1 MSIDALST
9 EWTGLQR
16 PAPEWFRDAK
26 FGLFFHWGPYSVPAY
41 MNEWYS
47 RNMYAKGLEQNIYH
61 EKTYGKLHD
70 FGYKDFLP
78 MWHADRFDPDEWADL
93 VVRSG
98 AKYAGPVTEH
108 SDNFSM
114 WNSSVNP
121 VNAMNYGPCR
131 DVVGECFRAFRS
143 RGIRTL
149 ATFHHQWM
157 WGWFMSTD
165 NEADV
170 YDPENE
176 KFYGPCLPLE
186 TNRYLPYRYPDERF
200 CTNWLE
206 KINEVVD
213 HYAPD
218 VVYFDG
224 RTCIIDERYRKAMVE
239 HYYLHSGL
247 TEPIITFK
255 QQDFPM
261 GTGVYDIECGR
272 FAAPKAFVWQTDDRL
287 ENKVTWCYVQ
297 DPKYKPAREIIQ
309 QLSDV
314 VAKNGNLLLNVGPEA
329 NGAFHPDAVRE
340 LELVGKW
347 LSVNGEAIYGTRP
360 FRVAA
365 EGPSV
370 ISDENYDVN
379 KIEGQIQKGEAAA
392 STAVRLGEQDF
403 RFTTKK
409 DSLFVIA
416 MDWPSNGTYHIHTL
430 RRGGA
435 LEQPVR
441 SVTMLGTGEMLPFEQ
456 REDGLYIT
464 VGQKPDA
471 GVSVY
476 AMQIMV

>member
-1 MSIDALST
+1 MS
-9 EWTGLQR
+9 R
-16 PAPEWFRDAK
+16 
-26 FGLFFHWGPYSVPAY
+26 LFAFIIKWQFAFIILTCA
-41 MNEWYS
+41 ND
-47 RNMYAKGLEQNIYH
+47 II
-61 EKTYGKLHD
+61 
-70 FGYKDFLP
+70 
-78 MWHADRFDPDEWADL
+78 
-93 VVRSG
+93 RS
-98 AKYAGPVTEH
+98 
-108 SDNFSM
+108 
-114 WNSSVNP
+114 
-121 VNAMNYGPCR
+121 
-131 DVVGECFRAFRS
+131 
-143 RGIRTL
+143 
-149 ATFHHQWM
+149 
-157 WGWFMSTD
+157 
-165 NEADV
+165 
-170 YDPENE
+170 
-176 KFYGPCLPLE
+176 
-186 TNRYLPYRYPDERF
+186 
-200 CTNWLE
+200 
-206 KINEVVD
+206 
-213 HYAPD
+213 
-218 VVYFDG
+218 
-224 RTCIIDERYRKAMVE
+224 
-239 HYYLHSGL
+239 
-247 TEPIITFK
+247 
-255 QQDFPM
+255 
-261 GTGVYDIECGR
+261 
-272 FAAPKAFVWQTDDRL
+272 
-287 ENKVTWCYVQ
+287 
-297 DPKYKPAREIIQ
+297 
-309 QLSDV
+309 
-314 VAKNGNLLLNVGPEA
+314 
-329 NGAFHPDAVRE
+329 AFHPDAVRE